1 MRTKGDF
8 PTSPYWHRECTECP
22 YSLHCEA
29 ELEATDDVSLTRF
42 TSLDQ
47 QVMLHEQGVDSR
59 SQLARLDPLR
69 ARQARNKVPNPLAGY
84 EREDYLGRTIE
95 KLDDLIYRSRA
106 HVRGSS
112 LRILDSALI
121 GCPTAD
127 VEVDVDM
134 ESYGEM
140 TYLWGSSVTLNQPV
154 EGVESGYRAFVH
166 WAELTPDAEAQIFAD
181 FWAWFSELRR
191 RCERQGRTVAA
202 YCFWAQAEDGAMNRA
217 VVTPRDAGPTIG
229 RPQNLSQRVARG
241 VD

>member
-1 MRTKGDF
+1 
-8 PTSPYWHRECTECP
+8 
-22 YSLHCEA
+22 
-29 ELEATDDVSLTRF
+29 
-42 TSLDQ
+42 
-47 QVMLHEQGVDSR
+47 
-59 SQLARLDPLR
+59 
-69 ARQARNKVPNPLAGY
+69 
-84 EREDYLGRTIE
+84 
-95 KLDDLIYRSRA
+95 LDDLIYRSRA

-112 LRILDSALI
+112 LRILDSKLI

-191 RCERQGRTVAA
+191 RCEQQGRTVAA

-217 VVTPRDAGPTIG
+217 VVTPRDAGPTLEDLKIFRNASPAVWIDLHELAKRQIQTEG
-229 RPQNLSQRVARG
+229 PLGLKQLAGMAGFQWRDANPSGEASMLWYEVATNDDSVTATDSRQRILEYNEDDCRATKALRDWLNGPARALPHR
-241 VD
+241 DDPL